1 MLITMLI
8 SLYTVKITLQ
18 VLGAEDYGIYNAV
31 AGIIGF
37 IGFISATLTSSAQRY
52 LAYDLGKNDEEGFRH
67 TFSMLMIVFVS
78 LAIIIVII
86 AELLGPWLIGS
97 YLVIPEERVG
107 AAQWIFQISVVT
119 LILRFITI
127 PFMAAIVAYERMD
140 FYAYLSIAEVVLKLA
155 IVYTLLIA
163 PFDKLIVYAFL
174 LFMMDVVVSSIYVI
188 VCIKKLPNS
197 RFNWYWNLSKFKE
210 LGNYIGWNAFG
221 ALSGSL
227 QTQAITM
234 VTSIFFQP
242 AVLASRAIADRVN
255 SVTYSFVTN
264 FILAGS
270 PQLVKYYAAKDDDNF
285 KTLFY
290 RMSSVSFFLMLI
302 LTVPLNVIMPDILSL
317 WLSDTLLDD
326 MVLFSRLAL
335 INALVSSLETPI
347 TRAIYATGNVKEYQ
361 IISCVVAFVCIP
373 LILLCYKMGM
383 SAAWGYI
390 VCTVVLFLSLFYR
403 IVILNRYS
411 SVSVNNYIRNV
422 VSPAFIVTIVMVVV
436 CFGLL
441 NIKLTNTWS
450 RVLLLGTGALITTL
464 VVVYLSLKKNEKEYV
479 KGFLL
484 SKLHANRN

>member
-1 MLITMLI
+1 MLI
-8 SLYTVKITLQ
+8 SLYTVRITLQ
-18 VLGAEDYGIYNAV
+18 VLGADDYGIYNAV

-52 LAYDLGKNDEEGFRH
+52 LAYDLGRNDEQGLKH
-67 TFSMLMIVFVS
+67 TFSMLMIVFAA
-78 LAIIIVII
+78 LAVIIVII
-86 AELLGPWLIGS
+86 AEVLGPWLIGT
-97 YLVIPEERVG
+97 YLVIPAERVS

-155 IVYTLLIA
+155 IVYALLIA

-174 LFMMDVVVSSIYVI
+174 LFLMDVVVSSIYVM
-188 VCIKKLPNS
+188 VCINKLPNC
-197 RFNWYWNLSKFKE
+197 RFQWYWSKSKFKE

-227 QTQAITM
+227 QTQAVTM
-234 VTSIFFQP
+234 VTSAFFQP

-264 FILAGS
+264 FVLAGS
-270 PQLVKYYAAKDDDNF
+270 PQLVKYYAAKDDNNF
-285 KTLFY
+285 KVLFY
-290 RMSSVSFFLMLI
+290 RMSRISYYLMLI
-302 LTVPLNVIMPDILSL
+302 LAVPLIVIMPDILSL

-361 IISCVVAFVCIP
+361 IISCIVAFICIP
-373 LILLCYKMGM
+373 LIILCYKMGM

-390 VCTVVLFLSLFYR
+390 ICTIVLMLSLLYR

-411 SVSVNNYIRNV
+411 SVTVNNYMRNV
-422 VSPAFIVTIVMVVV
+422 ISPAALVSIEMIAVG
-436 CFGLL
+436 FGLL
-441 NIKLTNTWS
+441 HISITNIWS
-450 RVLLLGTGALITTL
+450 RVLVLGISALISTL
-464 VVVYLSLKKNEKEYV
+464 LVEYLSLKKNEKEYV
-479 KGFLL
+479 KGLVL
-484 SKLHANRN
+484 SKLHAKRN

>member
-1 MLITMLI
+1 MLI